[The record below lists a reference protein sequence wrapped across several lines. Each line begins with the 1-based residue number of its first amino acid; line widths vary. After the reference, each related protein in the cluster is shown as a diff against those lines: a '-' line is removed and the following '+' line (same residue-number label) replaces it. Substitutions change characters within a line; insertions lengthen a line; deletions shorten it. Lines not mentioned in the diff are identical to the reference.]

1 MNHRAINFVCSLMH
15 KAKPSELVTEE
26 EANILVSQVISG
38 SGSGIGSSQ
47 TLSTVTS
54 VLSTVQKVLS
64 AVGQG
69 LSPSGT
75 GINSPPPSPP
85 SSMFIVVSTNSYWFI
100 NSSVALPVKRSE
112 VIEFIL

>member
-1 MNHRAINFVCSLMH
+1 MLESPQ
-15 KAKPSELVTEE
+15 AKPSVLVTAV
-26 EANILVSQVISG
+26 EANIVKLQGSGSG

-64 AVGQG
+64 ANGQG
-69 LSPSGT
+69 LSPSGK
-75 GINSPPPSPP
+75 GIISPPPSPP

-112 VIEFIL
+112 VIVFIL